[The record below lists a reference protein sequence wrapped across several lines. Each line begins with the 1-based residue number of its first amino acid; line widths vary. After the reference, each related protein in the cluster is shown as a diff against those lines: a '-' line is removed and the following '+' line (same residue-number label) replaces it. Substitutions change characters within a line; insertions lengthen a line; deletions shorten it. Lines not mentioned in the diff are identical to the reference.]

1 MLWISVPIHTIAYRM
16 KIGLKIA
23 FSLGAVVLSATG
35 VPTYEALHSVGI
47 LGQRLESLNK
57 EAILPFALAQKI
69 NDSLDKMQTSLI
81 SAINETGS
89 QQQKDLNEVTALEQ
103 EFSTSLVKYEKES
116 MITTHP
122 VMQDL
127 LKKYAA
133 LEDQLTREQDA
144 IKEVNQDYPLLK
156 SLNHRIVEL
165 VKNGKR
171 EEANH
176 LFNNTANE
184 IYDQLDVNTKAFM
197 RLQVEQGGYSS
208 REGQA
213 VFRATQKQIG
223 FAVAVTILFGF
234 IAVLGLTRILVR
246 PLQEL
251 TLATQQVA
259 KGNLAYPINIQSG
272 DEIGTLAS
280 SFRQMVEELTHTRNE
295 LMAASESAH
304 EAVRLKS
311 EFLANMSHEIR
322 TPMNGVIGMTGLL
335 LETQLTP
342 EQREFTE
349 TVRSSADSLLTV
361 INGILDFSK
370 IEAGKMELEKLDF
383 NLRSTLEDGIKALSV
398 RAHEKGLELIC
409 DIGAEV
415 PCALIG
421 DPGRLRQ
428 VVTNLIGN
436 AIKFTEQGEV
446 TLRVEQESLSG
457 QDVVM
462 HFVVSD
468 TGVGI
473 ASARQQAIF
482 EAFTQAD
489 GSMTRKYGGTGLGLT
504 ISSRLVEGMGGR
516 IWVESHPGLGSSFHF
531 TAGFGLQKIP
541 ARTEVMREVI
551 LQNLPVLVVDDNAN
565 NRRVLEALLKT
576 WGMRPSTADGGAAA
590 IQVLEAGKNNNE
602 SFPLVILDAQMPN
615 MDGFSVAER
624 IKEDPQLAG
633 AVIMM
638 LTSAGQRGD
647 GARCRELGI
656 AAYLTK
662 PVRQTELLEA
672 IHVALGRPAGEP
684 GRTPLVTRHL
694 LRDNRRQLRILLAE
708 DDRVT
713 QTLAVHLLERNGHSV
728 TVVGDGKQ
736 ALASLEERPFDFDI
750 LLMDVQMPEM
760 SGFEVT
766 QAIRKRELTTGGH
779 IPIIAMTA
787 HVMETDRGRCLASG
801 MDGHISK
808 PIDAKELYQAIE
820 LLVKEPSLFAVG
832 KAAAQAGQ

>member
-1 MLWISVPIHTIAYRM
+1 M
-16 KIGLKIA
+16 KIGIKITLA
-23 FSLGAVVLSATG
+23 LGSVVVLAMSI
-35 VPTYEALHSVGI
+35 VIYVALSSVGK
-47 LGQRLESLNK
+47 LGRQIESLNN
-57 EAILPFALAQKI
+57 EAILPFALAVNI
-69 NDSLDKMQTSLI
+69 NDSLDRMQVSLL
-81 SAINETGS
+81 SAINKTGH
-89 QQQKDLNEVTALEQ
+89 QQEEELKEVT
-103 EFSTSLVKYEKES
+103 EFEEEFTSSFSQYEKHS
-116 MITTHP
+116 TITTQP
-122 VMQDL
+122 AMQDL
-127 LKKYAA
+127 LKKYGKLEEQLQRERDA
-133 LEDQLTREQDA
+133 LRNVT
-144 IKEVNQDYPLLK
+144 QDY
-156 SLNHRIVEL
+156 SL
-165 VKNGKR
+165 VKFHNDKIVALVAGGKTKQ
-171 EEANH
+171 AND
-176 LFNNTANE
+176 LFNYTADKIYERLDFNTRVLM
-184 IYDQLDVNTKAFM
+184 Q
-197 RLQVEQGGYSS
+197 LQVEQGAYSS

-213 VFRATQKQIG
+213 ILAATRRQIG
-223 FAVAVTILFGF
+223 LAVVVTFVFGF
-234 IAVLGLTRILVR
+234 AAILGLTRLVVG

-251 TLATQQVA
+251 TVATQQVA
-259 KGNLAYPINIQSG
+259 KGNLTYPINIQSE

-370 IEAGKMELEKLDF
+370 IEAGKMELEKLGF

-531 TAGFGLQKIP
+531 TARFGLQKIP

-565 NRRVLEALLKT
+565 NRRVLQALLKT

-787 HVMETDRGRCLASG
+787 HVMETDRERCLASG

-820 LLVKEPSLFAVG
+820 LLVKEQSLFAVG
-832 KAAAQAGQ
+832 KAAAQSGQ